1 MGAQTRNL
9 RTIAMLYIFNKN
21 DGVQIAWNGL
31 IENNTRTRSMSR
43 GLFSSAIALIRT
55 SSAG

>member
-1 MGAQTRNL
+1 
-9 RTIAMLYIFNKN
+9 MLYIFNKN